1 MSASNDE
8 SSLGF
13 FVWGCTLLE
22 QITIQR
28 RCAVFN
34 RIPPIVSTALSV
46 TAMLGTTFQVRHE
59 KFNLQEIILS
69 QRTIDVVDHP
79 LGATPQQ
86 VTKLL
91 FLVFFNDVFVI
102 ATLTILVRIQANKPL
117 NKNRPRQ
124 PPPQGHSALWWICWF
139 YYPGTHKC
147 EFTLTT
153 IHSGICDSIVPCII

>member
-1 MSASNDE
+1 M
-8 SSLGF
+8 
-13 FVWGCTLLE
+13 LE

-59 KFNLQEIILS
+59 KFNLEKIILS
-69 QRTIDVVDHP
+69 QRTIYIVDHP
-79 LGATPQQ
+79 LGTRLEQ

-91 FLVFFNDVFVI
+91 FLIFFDDVFVI

-117 NKNRPRQ
+117 K
-124 PPPQGHSALWWICWF
+124 
-139 YYPGTHKC
+139 
-147 EFTLTT
+147 
-153 IHSGICDSIVPCII
+153 